1 MDSRQTI
8 SLASEVN
15 KLRTGLCMTR
25 ANPGTDRFVDVDRH
39 IKILEFT
46 FTDVYSRC
54 WSADTEGANN
64 IISSA
69 YMRMLKHIPL
79 K

>member
-46 FTDVYSRC
+46 FQDKGRY
-54 WSADTEGANN
+54 WSK
-64 IISSA
+64 IVIFS
-69 YMRMLKHIPL
+69 YPPWI
-79 K
+79 